1 MATTGEQQAVDPGG
15 GEDSTNAAAAVEAA
29 EPSILQQYLRKFL
42 PLLLEDGAITPS
54 ASLEKCIDNSAN
66 VDLFKK
72 FLSEAS
78 AKVLLIRKLTV
89 KG

>member
-1 MATTGEQQAVDPGG
+1 MATTSDQQAVDPGG
-15 GEDSTNAAAAVEAA
+15 GEDSATTAATVEVA
-29 EPSILQQYLRKFL
+29 EPSILQQYLRKIL
-42 PLLLEDGAITPS
+42 PLLLEEGAITPS
-54 ASLEKCIDNSAN
+54 AALEKCIDSSSN

-78 AKVLLIRKLTV
+78 AKVLLVRKLTV